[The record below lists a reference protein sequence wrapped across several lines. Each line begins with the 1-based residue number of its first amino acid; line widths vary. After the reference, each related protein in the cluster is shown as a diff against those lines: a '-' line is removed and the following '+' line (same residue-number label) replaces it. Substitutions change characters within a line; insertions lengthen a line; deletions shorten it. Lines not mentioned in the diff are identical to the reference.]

1 MMVFHRKQRGFLI
14 FILGFVLFL
23 GALEISLLSMIEI
36 TLGRVVQA
44 KRLETA
50 KNLSSMGE
58 TYATVLAKKFNGNFF
73 PALKQKGSTILT
85 VENEGS
91 GICRYVYN
99 SPPMMKDGYFAL
111 TGFYKGNRLEKITS
125 TGHFEGITWT
135 RQVNLK

>member
-1 MMVFHRKQRGFLI
+1 MMFFLRKQKGFLI

-36 TLGRVVQA
+36 TLGRVVQM
-44 KRLETA
+44 KRRDAA

-58 TYATVLAKKFNGNFF
+58 TYAAVLAKKYNGNFF
-73 PALKQKGSTILT
+73 PALKQKGSAVLS
-85 VENEGS
+85 VEGEGQKKY
-91 GICRYVYN
+91 RYVYN
-99 SPPMMKDGYFAL
+99 SPPIMKDGYFSL
-111 TGFYKGNRLEKITS
+111 TGSYRDNRLEKITS